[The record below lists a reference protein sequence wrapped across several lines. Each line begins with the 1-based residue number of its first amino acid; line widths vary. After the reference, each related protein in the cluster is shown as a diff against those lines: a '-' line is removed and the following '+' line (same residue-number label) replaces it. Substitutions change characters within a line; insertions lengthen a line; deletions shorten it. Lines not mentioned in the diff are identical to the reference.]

1 MQSLKSHLVQANAFY
16 GFSSHLFRN
25 GIKYGARKSWTGA
38 IEYDGFKFFPR
49 HPDHKDPPVE
59 ATKLFMVQRI
69 GPFKG
74 NEWRLKKILE
84 KYDLHGKPGEVAI
97 VRNTTKTNEDLYKIK
112 HLIKVTPIRTPNG
125 VPDEGDL
132 GAGYLREDGTFIYS
146 KKLIPDPQRLR
157 LAEDFKTEPSRL
169 DSPTLIKESR
179 DRWLNP
185 WQ

>member
-1 MQSLKSHLVQANAFY
+1 MPIPYNDFQ
-16 GFSSHLFRN
+16 
-25 GIKYGARKSWTGA
+25 
-38 IEYDGFKFFPR
+38 
-49 HPDHKDPPVE
+49 
-59 ATKLFMVQRI
+59 
-69 GPFKG
+69 
-74 NEWRLKKILE
+74 
-84 KYDLHGKPGEVAI
+84 PGEVAI